1 MIETAKKPP
10 ESRDE
15 RIAKSLDI
23 PFSVD
28 LIINS
33 STEEFNEL
41 NINLNEEQINLCR
54 DIRRRGKNKVMQKK
68 MILENPKLELFQ
80 IAAQNCRKRK
90 YEQINCL
97 EEELEHFHHRKETL
111 KKENTELKEIHKA
124 WVERIAN
131 LENYILQSDVL
142 ATTNMF

>member
-1 MIETAKKPP
+1 MI
-10 ESRDE
+10 
-15 RIAKSLDI
+15 
-23 PFSVD
+23 
-28 LIINS
+28 
-33 STEEFNEL
+33 
-41 NINLNEEQINLCR
+41 
-54 DIRRRGKNKVMQKK
+54 
-68 MILENPKLELFQ
+68 ENPKLELFQ

-111 KKENTELKEIHKA
+111 KKEKIELKEIHKA
-124 WVERIAN
+124 WAERIAN